1 MIMNLQTTW
10 SGWLPDSVAGSNTD
24 LIIGLLAFVVSALIA
39 ILWLAIRRQTNSD
52 EFKTSL
58 DFHLQPEQV
67 FALCL
72 ASLQVLRRYKIQ
84 CRNEKEGK
92 LVVRLP
98 FTWVSTGET
107 ITFQMTNGRDGLTS
121 LSIVSTPIVPCPVG
135 NFQSDEKILGY
146 LRNHTEVIPQ
156 DTPLAPDLRT
166 SH

>member
-24 LIIGLLAFVVSALIA
+24 LIIGLLALVVSAVIA

-58 DFHLQPEQV
+58 DFHLQPDQV

-107 ITFQMTNGRDGLTS
+107 ITFQIATGRDGLTS
-121 LSIVSTPIVPCPVG
+121 LNIVSAPIVPCPVF
-135 NFQSDEKILGY
+135 NFKSDEKILEY
-146 LRNHTEVIPQ
+146 LRNHNVVVPQ
-156 DTPLAPDLRT
+156 NGPNKTL
-166 SH
+166 H